1 KLDRRIHAAH
11 APAPPTRPASDSFR
25 VRPATEKKKEN
36 QNQTPVASLL
46 VATKVATHQ
55 FAVAINQIRGSP
67 TVTGKLSG
75 AG

>member
-1 KLDRRIHAAH
+1 M
-11 APAPPTRPASDSFR
+11 
-25 VRPATEKKKEN
+25 RPATEKKKEN
-36 QNQTPVASLL
+36 QNQNQNQNQTPVAALL

-75 AG
+75 VGRCGLAGPLA

>member
-1 KLDRRIHAAH
+1 M
-11 APAPPTRPASDSFR
+11 APTVLRNPPARPLTVSVCS
-25 VRPATEKKKEN
+25 PATEKKKEN

-75 AG
+75 VGRCGW

>member
-1 KLDRRIHAAH
+1 MAPTVLRHPHA
-11 APAPPTRPASDSFR
+11 RPLTVS
-25 VRPATEKKKEN
+25 VCCPATEKKKEN
-36 QNQTPVASLL
+36 QNQTQTPVASLL

-75 AG
+75 VGRCE